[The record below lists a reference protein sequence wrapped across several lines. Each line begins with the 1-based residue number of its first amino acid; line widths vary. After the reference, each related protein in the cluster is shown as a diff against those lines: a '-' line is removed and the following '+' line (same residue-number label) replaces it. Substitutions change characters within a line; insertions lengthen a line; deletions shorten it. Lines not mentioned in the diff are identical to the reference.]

1 MKKSAQKIR
10 VDQLLFQ
17 RGLVASRQRAQ
28 ALLLPGKVVMD
39 VSFISATLVLP
50 PVVAAA
56 FPAGAQER
64 AGRELVILVKP
75 QFEAG
80 REKVGKG
87 GIVRDPEV
95 QRQAVERVRGA
106 VIAAGVAVT
115 DVI

>member
-1 MKKSAQKIR
+1 M
-10 VDQLLFQ
+10 
-17 RGLVASRQRAQ
+17 
-28 ALLLPGKVVMD
+28 
-39 VSFISATLVLP
+39 
-50 PVVAAA
+50 VAAA

-106 VIAAGVAVT
+106 VIAAGVAVN
-115 DVI
+115 DVIESPVLGAEGNREFLLYAKF